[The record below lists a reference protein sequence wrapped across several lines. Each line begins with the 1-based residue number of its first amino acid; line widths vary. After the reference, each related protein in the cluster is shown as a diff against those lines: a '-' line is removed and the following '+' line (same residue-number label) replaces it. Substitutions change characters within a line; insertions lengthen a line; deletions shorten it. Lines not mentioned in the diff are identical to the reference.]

1 MSLQLAGESRKEAG
15 HGRRSGVGHPELS
28 TGAQQPLKAVCVH
41 GWECTPEVTRS
52 GVHSYTRT
60 TAVRGHAGREEV
72 GIAAPARTGTGRVLG
87 GNRLGRCAG
96 TASPFHVRAVP
107 RAQAVLYL
115 IDQLIIS
122 GIQLHIGFR

>member
-1 MSLQLAGESRKEAG
+1 M
-15 HGRRSGVGHPELS
+15 GHPELS
-28 TGAQQPLKAVCVH
+28 TGAQHPTKAVCVH
-41 GWECTPEVTRS
+41 GWACTPEVTRS

-60 TAVRGHAGREEV
+60 TAVRGHEEV

-87 GNRLGRCAG
+87 GNCLGRCAG

-107 RAQAVLYL
+107 REQAVLYL